1 MGTTDSP
8 VDKSLTNTS
17 KSKTILVVDDEE
29 MTRDV
34 LAQALRLMGYNPI
47 TAEDGLEAINMISK
61 PDLVITDI
69 HMPNMNGLELL
80 QAAKTYDPDLPVI
93 LITGFD
99 ADEAR
104 TSADDFEA
112 SALITKPFR
121 LSQLSELMNKIFS
134 D

>member
-1 MGTTDSP
+1 
-8 VDKSLTNTS
+8 
-17 KSKTILVVDDEE
+17 

-34 LAQALRLMGYNPI
+34 LVQALNIMGYNPI
-47 TAEDGLEAINMISK
+47 FAENGLTALNMVKSDK

-69 HMPNMNGLELL
+69 PMPQMNGLELL
-80 QAAKTYDPDLPVI
+80 REIRNYDPDIPVI

-104 TSADDFEA
+104 LAAQEYEA

-121 LSQLSELMNKIFS
+121 LNQLSELMDKIFAE
-134 D
+134 